1 MLGPLRED
9 SPKRIGP
16 YGVRARLGAGGMGEV
31 FLGVHD
37 GGGEPVAVKTVRRD
51 VARDPGF
58 RSRFRREITVA
69 RSVAGPHLALLLDG
83 DADAE
88 VPWLAT
94 GYVAGPTLSAAV
106 RRAGAMDEAEVRM
119 LGAGLARA
127 LAAVHAAGIVH
138 RDVKPG
144 NVMLA
149 ADGPS
154 LIDFG
159 IARDSGATPLTT
171 TSRMVGSPAFM
182 SPEHVAGSG
191 RVVPASDVFCLASV
205 LCYAV
210 TGRDPFG
217 DGPVAAVLY
226 RVKYVE
232 ADLDDVP
239 DALRAVLE
247 RCLVADPAAR
257 PAAAE
262 LAELLDPG
270 AAGRWPDPVAQHIAE
285 HERELAR
292 VVALGGPLLPG
303 YTPTEATADSRPDL
317 HQLPTQGT
325 DFTPGLHIAPTQ
337 GPGLAPPPRRSRRA
351 LAVSLAALIV
361 LGAATGG
368 ILAWRNK
375 GGAPGGTARGGGSP
389 AARIVAGI
397 DENGGPDA
405 SGTVPYGR
413 DVRPAGWK
421 KSWKGKFTGAP
432 IGCSAGRDVVV
443 CRMVDGTYEALSAAD
458 GHRMWTL
465 DSGESG
471 RSAGYGP
478 RGQFFMPAGATRP
491 TVYDD
496 SVLLAVGDRLQS
508 LDARTGKVRWET
520 RSGGAHNLDSAPV
533 VVDGLVFAATTAAP
547 EGAEFAAY
555 DLRTGVEKWREQLAP
570 QDISNAQKGNFWPVA
585 TDGKVVY
592 AVGEDAP
599 RAFRPKDGK
608 ALGTAGGEAV
618 QGVGDGTNS
627 GCGSLRVRG
636 RFAFCTTY
644 VANDDPSGFGDDM
657 VVLRFAAGTL
667 RTQGRV
673 PVDSSLVAGATL
685 TALDDRVIT
694 IRRGDE
700 YVESVPDEV
709 VVVSRDSGRPL
720 GRFPLGGKVAQGMSN
735 PVSAPMIDAD
745 TVVWADSTT
754 LYTVPVR
761 PDGSLGPLVRT
772 RIPGAPG
779 PTRTPTYDSAPDGV
793 DLRQEL
799 VDPQMLPVGG
809 VVHVVYDDGTAVSVP
824 LPG

>member
-9 SPKRIGP
+9 SPRRIGP

-37 GGGEPVAVKTVRRD
+37 DGGDPVAVKTVRRD

-58 RSRFRREITVA
+58 RNRFRREITVA
-69 RSVAGPHLALLLDG
+69 RSVSGPHLALLLDG

-226 RVKYVE
+226 RVKCVE

-292 VVALGGPLLPG
+292 VTALGRPLLPG
-303 YTPTEATADSRPDL
+303 YTPTEATADSRPEL

-361 LGAATGG
+361 LGATTGG

-375 GGAPGGTARGGGSP
+375 GGTPGGTARGGGSP
-389 AARIVAGI
+389 AVRIVAGV

-421 KSWKGKFTGAP
+421 KSWKGKFSGAP

-443 CRMVDGTYEALSAAD
+443 CRKVDGTYEALSAAD

-720 GRFPLGGKVAQGMSN
+720 GRFPLGGEVAQGMSN

-754 LYTVPVR
+754 LYTVPMR

-779 PTRTPTYDSAPDGV
+779 PTRTPTYDSAPGGV
-793 DLRQEL
+793 DLAQEL
-799 VDPQMLPVGG
+799 LDPQMLPVGG

>member
-303 YTPTEATADSRPDL
+303 YTPTEATADSRPEP

-389 AARIVAGI
+389 AARIVAGV

-657 VVLRFAAGTL
+657 VVLRFEAGTL

-685 TALDDRVIT
+685 TALDDRVIA

-754 LYTVPVR
+754 LYTVPMR

-779 PTRTPTYDSAPDGV
+779 PTRTPTYDSAPGGV
-793 DLRQEL
+793 DLAQEL
-799 VDPQMLPVGG
+799 LDPQMLPVGG

>member
-9 SPKRIGP
+9 SPRRIGP

-69 RSVAGPHLALLLDG
+69 RSVSGPHLALLLDG

-285 HERELAR
+285 HGRELAR

-303 YTPTEATADSRPDL
+303 YTPTEATADSRPAP

-389 AARIVAGI
+389 AARIVAGV

-421 KSWKGKFTGAP
+421 KSWKGKFSGAP
-432 IGCSAGRDVVV
+432 VGCSAGRDVVV
-443 CRMVDGTYEALSAAD
+443 CRKVDGTYEALSAAD

-496 SVLLAVGDRLQS
+496 TVLLAVGDRLQS

-720 GRFPLGGKVAQGMSN
+720 GRFPLGGEVAQGMSN

-754 LYTVPVR
+754 LYTVPMR

-779 PTRTPTYDSAPDGV
+779 PTRTPTYDSAPGGV
-793 DLRQEL
+793 DLAQEL
-799 VDPQMLPVGG
+799 LDPQMLPVGG

>member
-9 SPKRIGP
+9 SPRRIGP

-37 GGGEPVAVKTVRRD
+37 DGGDPVAVKTVRRD

-58 RSRFRREITVA
+58 RNRFRREITVA
-69 RSVAGPHLALLLDG
+69 RSVSGPHLALLLDG

-292 VVALGGPLLPG
+292 VTALGRPLLPG
-303 YTPTEATADSRPDL
+303 YTPTEATADSRPEL

-361 LGAATGG
+361 LGATTGG

-375 GGAPGGTARGGGSP
+375 GGEPGGTARGGGSP
-389 AARIVAGI
+389 AARIVAGV

-421 KSWKGKFTGAP
+421 KSWKGKFSGAP

-443 CRMVDGTYEALSAAD
+443 CRKVDGTYEALSAAD

-720 GRFPLGGKVAQGMSN
+720 GRFPLGGEVAQGMSN

-754 LYTVPVR
+754 LYTVPMR

-779 PTRTPTYDSAPDGV
+779 PTRTPTYDSAPGGV
-793 DLRQEL
+793 DLAQEL
-799 VDPQMLPVGG
+799 LDPQMLPVGG

>member
-9 SPKRIGP
+9 SPRRIGP

-69 RSVAGPHLALLLDG
+69 RSVSGPHLALLLDG

-106 RRAGAMDEAEVRM
+106 RRAGAMGEAEVRM

-171 TSRMVGSPAFM
+171 TSRMVGSPSFM

-239 DALRAVLE
+239 DVLRAVLE

-375 GGAPGGTARGGGSP
+375 GGEPGGTARGGGSP
-389 AARIVAGI
+389 AARIVAGV

-421 KSWKGKFTGAP
+421 KSWKGKFTGSP

-496 SVLLAVGDRLQS
+496 TVLLAVGDRLQS

-754 LYTVPVR
+754 LYTVPMR

-779 PTRTPTYDSAPDGV
+779 PTRTPTYDPAPEGV

-809 VVHVVYDDGTAVSVP
+809 VVHVVYDDGTTVSVP